1 MYRNFSC
8 NVERYCGHNSKSFLD
23 ACLVSIV
30 IPTFVRAAK
39 HPRKEVIGFLYL
51 SAILYD
57 YISYINASCAV
68 PLRGIPFQRSA
79 ISFSAVS
86 RET

>member
-8 NVERYCGHNSKSFLD
+8 NVERYCGHNSKSFLE
-23 ACLVSIV
+23 ACLVSTV
-30 IPTFVRAAK
+30 IPMFVKAAK
-39 HPRKEVIGFLYL
+39 QPRKEVIGFLYL
-51 SAILYD
+51 STILYD

-79 ISFSAVS
+79 ISFSAAS